1 MPNGL
6 NSEEGTAILTI
17 MLVEDNISYRRI
29 VRDDLLSRF
38 PSIKVIE
45 ASNGEEAI
53 EGLFFSP
60 VDLIFMDISLPSQIG
75 ILLTKEIKIDYP
87 NVTVV
92 MLSGYDF
99 ADYRRAAL
107 RSGASGFIYKD
118 SMNVGEQVSTV
129 VACFHGAKR
138 AGRLKPACLLL
149 S

>member
-1 MPNGL
+1 
-6 NSEEGTAILTI
+6 

-45 ASNGEEAI
+45 ASNGEEALK
-53 EGLFFSP
+53 GLFFCP

-75 ILLTKEIKIDYP
+75 ILLTKEIKLDNP
-87 NVTVV
+87 NATVV
-92 MLSGYDF
+92 MLSGYNFD
-99 ADYRRAAL
+99 DYRRAAL
-107 RSGASGFIYKD
+107 QSGASGFICKD

-129 VACFHGAKR
+129 VTCFRGAKK
-138 AGRLKPACLLL
+138 AGRLKPACFLL